1 MIEEIEQHF
10 EKEYPRE
17 GCGIVGIVKGKKRWF
32 PCRNI
37 AEDNDDFIMS
47 SEDYFNV
54 VKKCDVLAIVHS
66 HPDSSNKASN
76 SDIDYCNALGTPYW
90 IFSYPDMELNIVEPK
105 TLKRPLIG
113 REYEF
118 GVQDCFE
125 AMRDYLKSEGIDIPP
140 RAPFEDNWW
149 ENDLDYFSQDIIK
162 NWGGVKVDIPQKNDV
177 LIFQVKADV
186 PDHCGVYLGNG
197 IFFHH
202 AENRLSCR
210 EQLNPFWGK
219 YLVGIYRHES

>member
-1 MIEEIEQHF
+1 VIEEIQQHF

-17 GCGIVGIVKGKKRWF
+17 GCGIIGIVKGKKRWF

-37 AEDNDDFIMS
+37 AEDKDDFIMS

-76 SDIDYCNALGTPYW
+76 SDIDYCNALGIPYW

-105 TLKRPLIG
+105 TLKSPLIG

-125 AMRDYLKSEGIDIPP
+125 AMRDYLKSEGIETPETVPVVPLNAIVPLIGEKGASESIS
-140 RAPFEDNWW
+140 RALFPFRYTEASP
-149 ENDLDYFSQDIIK
+149 YK
-162 NWGGVKVDIPQKNDV
+162 RP
-177 LIFQVKADV
+177 
-186 PDHCGVYLGNG
+186 
-197 IFFHH
+197 
-202 AENRLSCR
+202 
-210 EQLNPFWGK
+210 
-219 YLVGIYRHES
+219 